1 MATEETKSYL
11 EIHFHLSDGSVE
23 TFYQEDETAAR
34 RILDH
39 LRPGQI
45 FKQAR
50 IMLAGT
56 YSMTAFVPS
65 HLEKIDFACADFACW
80 EFPADLSDI
89 VVISEAQFREKAGLT
104 DPARLQKR
112 SQNRVP
118 GDPFVAFL
126 NLEMKS
132 GQHTYLMLEGAVDL
146 PAERFHRLQ
155 LLLSGVNLHAR
166 LPEGGMT
173 LLTSPTCFGSPLIPA
188 RAKPPRTPGPRTT
201 APAKRCGPG
210 RAMECGGKRSAT
222 PLWTSRTR

>member
-1 MATEETKSYL
+1 MANQETNPYL
-11 EIHFHLSDGSVE
+11 EMHFHLADGSVE

-34 RILDH
+34 RILDN
-39 LRPGQI
+39 LRPGQL
-45 FKQAR
+45 FRQAR

-65 HLEKIDFACADFACW
+65 HLEKIDFVSSDFVCW

-89 VVISEAQFREKAGLT
+89 VVIPEAQFREKAGLT

-112 SQNRVP
+112 SQNRIP

-126 NLEMKS
+126 DLEMKS
-132 GQHTYLMLEGAVDL
+132 GNHTYLMLEGAVDL

-173 LLTSPTCFGSPLIPA
+173 LLNLANLLRFTA
-188 RAKPPRTPGPRTT
+188 YPGPRE
-201 APAKRCGPG
+201 APSDAWS
-210 RAMECGGKRSAT
+210 AHHRS
-222 PLWTSRTR
+222 S